1 MGEALHGRD
10 RRRTPRLAL
19 NLAASVRER
28 SRSPFTVALVDLS
41 THGCRIELGGDLQ
54 VDSWIWLKLPGLE
67 PRYSR
72 VAWCK
77 AGFAGIEFEV
87 PLHEAVF
94 DCIVAMDRLP
104 SEAEIGQLKSIGR
117 RCRQLAERPVGH
129 TDDETVAQLL
139 ALALYCEAGAGMSEN
154 RPST

>member
-1 MGEALHGRD
+1 MDEALHGPE
-10 RRRTPRLAL
+10 RRRAARLAL

-28 SRSPFTVALVDLS
+28 GRSPFTVALLDLS
-41 THGCRIELGGDLQ
+41 VFGCRIELSGDLET
-54 VDSWIWLKLPGLE
+54 DSWIWLKLPGLE

-94 DCIVAMDRLP
+94 DCLVEMDRLP
-104 SEAEIGQLKSIGR
+104 SEAEIGQLKSIGQ
-117 RCRQLAERPVGH
+117 RCRALAARPM
-129 TDDETVAQLL
+129 DRADEETVAQLI
-139 ALALYCEAGAGMSEN
+139 ALAQYCEAGASGAEH
-154 RPST
+154 RPSG